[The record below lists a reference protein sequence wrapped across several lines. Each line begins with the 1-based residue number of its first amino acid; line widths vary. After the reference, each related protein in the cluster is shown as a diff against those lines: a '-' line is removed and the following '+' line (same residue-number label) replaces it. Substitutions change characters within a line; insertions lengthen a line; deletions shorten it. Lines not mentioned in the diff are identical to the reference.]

1 MLFPSRTPLVKALAV
16 ASFAAVSVGVLAG
29 CGSDDSTASSTPTLT
44 TAAGSGSPTVP
55 PLATGIEV
63 PAYTTPSVAAT
74 APPETPEPVPSGF
87 PGPTEV
93 PPIDDRGRAFLAE
106 LEEHGVTYADNGNIA
121 ISTANYICAAK
132 QSNVADAEILA
143 YVTGMAGVE
152 AGLTGGTPSEADAVM
167 HAQVYIDAATST
179 YCS

>member
-1 MLFPSRTPLVKALAV
+1 MLVSSRTPLARALAV
-16 ASFAAVSVGVLAG
+16 GALAAVSVGVLVG

-44 TAAGSGSPTVP
+44 TAAGSGSPTAP

-63 PAYTTPSVAAT
+63 PEFTTPAVAAT

-93 PPIDDRGRAFLAE
+93 PEIDARGEAYLAE
-106 LEEHGVTYADNGNIA
+106 LKKGGVTPADKGDIA
-121 ISTANYICAAK
+121 ISTANYICAAQ
-132 QSNVADAEILA
+132 QSGVADPEILA

-152 AGLTGGTPSEADAVM
+152 AGLAGSSPTEADAARY
-167 HAQVYIDAATST
+167 AQVYIDAATST

>member
-1 MLFPSRTPLVKALAV
+1 MLVSSRSPFARVLAV
-16 ASFAAVSVGVLAG
+16 GAFAALSVGVLAG

-74 APPETPEPVPSGF
+74 APPETPEAVPSGF
-87 PGPTEV
+87 PGPTEA
-93 PPIDDRGRAFLAE
+93 PALDDRGRAY
-106 LEEHGVTYADNGNIA
+106 LEALKKGGVTPADNGDIA

-132 QSNVADAEILA
+132 ESNVAEDEILA

-152 AGLTGGTPSEADAVM
+152 AGLAGGTPTDEDATK
-167 HAQVYIDAATST
+167 AARVYIDAAQST
-179 YCS
+179 YCK

>member
-1 MLFPSRTPLVKALAV
+1 MLVSSRTPFARALAV
-16 ASFAAVSVGVLAG
+16 GAFAVVTAGVLAG

-74 APPETPEPVPSGF
+74 APPETPEAVPSGF
-87 PGPTEV
+87 PGPTEA
-93 PPIDDRGRAFLAE
+93 PALDDRGRAY
-106 LEEHGVTYADNGNIA
+106 LEALKKGGVTPADNGDIA

-132 QSNVADAEILA
+132 ASNVADEEILA

-152 AGLTGGTPSEADAVM
+152 AGLSGATPSEE
-167 HAQVYIDAATST
+167 DAAKAARVYMDAAQST
-179 YCS
+179 YCK

>member
-1 MLFPSRTPLVKALAV
+1 MLSPSRTLLVRALAAV
-16 ASFAAVSVGVLAG
+16 SFAAVSVGVLAG

-63 PAYTTPSVAAT
+63 PDYTTPSVAAT
-74 APPETPEPVPSGF
+74 APPETPESVPSGF

-93 PPIDDRGRAFLAE
+93 PPLDDRGRAFLAE
-106 LEEHGVTYADNGNIA
+106 LEDRGVAYADGGNIA

-132 QSNVADAEILA
+132 QGNVADAEILA

-152 AGLTGGTPSEADAVM
+152 AGLTGATPTEADAAKS
-167 HAQVYIDAATST
+167 AQVYIDAATTT

>member
-1 MLFPSRTPLVKALAV
+1 MLSPRTPLVRALA
-16 ASFAAVSVGVLAG
+16 AGAFAAVSLGVLAG

-74 APPETPEPVPSGF
+74 APPETPQAVPSGF
-87 PGPTEV
+87 PGPTEA
-93 PPIDDRGRAFLAE
+93 PALDDRGRAY
-106 LEEHGVTYADNGNIA
+106 LEALKKGGVTPADSGDIA

-132 QSNVADAEILA
+132 ASNVANEEILA

-152 AGLTGGTPSEADAVM
+152 AGLTGATPSPEDAAKS
-167 HAQVYIDAATST
+167 AQVYIDAASKT
-179 YCS
+179 YCR